1 MKVSDFK
8 KITVEEAKI
17 LICMIKISKM
27 EDYLSQRKIFI
38 YAALN
43 SSKYSQ
49 SMLREI
55 KIKIM
60 FEGTKQNVKS
70 LLCFPNSLIDYTYSI
85 LQALAEIFCR
95 K

>member
-49 SMLREI
+49 STLREI
-55 KIKIM
+55 KIKKGSKALNKM
-60 FEGTKQNVKS
+60 CS
-70 LLCFPNSLIDYTYSI
+70 LYYVFQT
-85 LQALAEIFCR
+85 R
-95 K
+95 